1 MGLAPTARTDPFALS
16 FSSPKPAALRPSF
29 EQTLSDS
36 SVSSANFSTPA
47 TSVFSSMPSSPLDS
61 APAATAVPLSSG
73 LVSTPSTSSTTAPQC
88 PSSLAE
94 PLSPATMSRPLA
106 SAAPIHSFPTFL
118 LGLLTALESDPA
130 SIAHHLSNL
139 AASHAAP
146 ATFMATPEG
155 KPAQTDAIVTSLSR
169 IADRLQATE
178 KLRSLDDGDYA
189 PKLKVAQLLTD
200 GGRVQEKCGTI
211 SLDEAPEPIRW
222 AARRPVVVGE
232 TVDEVRRNCE
242 DQIRALKVLHAEEL
256 HRSQLSHDNEV
267 RYVHLLCFE
276 TESMQADQR
285 DRANRSI
292 AVVTSAI
299 ARGDLTK
306 TIDAEVEGEMATL
319 KETINDMV
327 YKLRLF
333 SSEVTRVSLD
343 VGTMG
348 QLGGQAV
355 VTGVEGTWKTLT
367 ETVNTMATQLTVQ
380 IRSIAIVT
388 SAIAR
393 GDLSK
398 TIDAEVQGEM
408 ATLKETVNSMV
419 MSLRVFSAE
428 VTRVAKEVGTDGQLG
443 GQAVVHGV
451 EGTWKE
457 LTESVNRMAQNLT
470 LQVREIASVTK
481 AVANGDLTK
490 TVDIGA
496 QGEIRELKTT
506 VNSMVAQLRRF
517 ASEVTRVALEVGTE
531 GQLGGTANV
540 EGVQGEWKS
549 LVSSVNTMAMNLT
562 QCVSCHL
569 WQEGSADAIWE
580 CRQVRSIA
588 DVTRAV
594 AEGDL
599 SRKIDVEVKGE
610 MLDLK
615 LTVNSMVDSLRL
627 FAAEVT
633 RVAKEVGTDG
643 QLGGQ
648 AYVINVSGEW
658 KSLVDSVNQMCG
670 NLTDQVR
677 SIAKATTAV
686 ARGDLS
692 QKVTIEAN
700 GEVLQLVVTINSMVD
715 RLATFASEVTRVA
728 HEVGTKGNL
737 GVTAKVDNIEGTWQE
752 ITANVNTM
760 ATNLTSQVRAF
771 AQISAA
777 ATEGDFSSFVT
788 VEASGEMDSLKT
800 KINKMVFS
808 LRDSLQ
814 KNTMARE
821 AAELAN
827 RSKSEFLANM
837 SHEIRT
843 PMNGIIGLT
852 GVTLET
858 DLTRQQRE
866 NLMIVSNLANSL
878 LLIIDDILDISK
890 IEAGRM
896 TVETIPFSVRSA
908 VFGILKT
915 LAVKATQS
923 RLDLMYSVESDIPDL
938 LVGDPFRLRQVITN
952 LVGNAIKASFLA
964 LRFTQRGQVALSC
977 RLQAADLEEK
987 TYQLEFCISDTG
999 IGIKPDK
1006 LNLIFDTFA
1015 QADGSTTRKYGGT
1028 GLGLTISKR
1037 LVQLMGGELWVTSQ
1051 FGRGSQFYFTIQWC
1065 VLRIGEWNLDQVRQ
1079 KTLIPHPGRRILFID
1094 TLHHDPSVIESVE
1107 QLGLEIT
1114 VVDTMEEA
1122 CMLDQT
1128 QTGYFDTVLVD
1139 QLSIVERLRD
1149 VEHLRYIPLVLITPQ
1164 IPQLNLKYCLDFGIA
1179 NCVESPTNA
1188 QDMCNALLPALEASN
1203 RIPSERGGD
1212 ASFKVL
1218 LAEDNIVNQKVALK
1232 FLESAGHQTEVVEN
1246 GALALEAVKKNFY
1259 DIVLMDLSMPFMGG
1273 MEATQI
1279 IRKFEEQNG
1288 LERLPIVALTAHA
1301 MLGDREKCIQAGM
1314 DDYLTKPLRKPDL
1327 LAIINKIV
1335 LQRRAGLFA
1344 NPNSNQSR
1352 QNDLQHH

>member
-1 MGLAPTARTDPFALS
+1 MYRRQLDNLVVPDAAAET
-16 FSSPKPAALRPSF
+16 FSSFADSVHRVSGDPSRFYHRPSL
-29 EQTLSDS
+29 TPSLSS
-36 SVSSANFSTPA
+36 SSSGSSADPLTPA
-47 TSVFSSMPSSPLDS
+47 SSVFSLPDCPCLEHPAMTVVSEPAAAVGTTS
-61 APAATAVPLSSG
+61 APALSPTLSASGSAV
-73 LVSTPSTSSTTAPQC
+73 
-88 PSSLAE
+88 
-94 PLSPATMSRPLA
+94 PLSPATMMAPLA
-106 SAAPIHSFPTFL
+106 SSAPIHSFPSFL
-118 LGLLTALESDPA
+118 LALLTSLESDPA
-130 SIAHHLSNL
+130 SIAHHLANL

-146 ATFMATPEG
+146 ATFKPTPEG
-155 KPAQTDAIVTSLSR
+155 KPEETDAIVASLSR
-169 IADRLQATE
+169 IADRLQAPAASSPRPPAEPAAPLET
-178 KLRSLDDGDYA
+178 
-189 PKLKVAQLLTD
+189 PKLL
-200 GGRVQEKCGTI
+200 VQADEGAPQTHEPEQRNGT
-211 SLDEAPEPIRW
+211 SQSGADHSEPLPREE
-222 AARRPVVVGE
+222 RRPVVAGDTLE
-232 TVDEVRRNCE
+232 EVRRHYE
-242 DQIRALKVLHAEEL
+242 DQIKALKILHAEEL

-267 RYVHLLCFE
+267 
-276 TESMQADQR
+276 
-285 DRANRSI
+285 RSI

-327 YKLRLF
+327 FKLRRF

-419 MSLRVFSAE
+419 MRLRIFSAE

-443 GQAVVHGV
+443 GQAVVRDV

-457 LTESVNRMAQNLT
+457 LTESVNQMAQNLT

-481 AVANGDLTK
+481 AVANGDLTQ

-540 EGVQGEWKS
+540 DGVQGEWKS

-562 QCVSCHL
+562 Q
-569 WQEGSADAIWE
+569 
-580 CRQVRSIA
+580 QVRCIA

-599 SRKIDVEVKGE
+599 SRKIDVQVKGE

-737 GVTAKVDNIEGTWQE
+737 GVTAKVDNLDGTWQE

-952 LVGNAIKASFLA
+952 LVGNAIK
-964 LRFTQRGQVALSC
+964 FTQRGQVALSC

-1051 FGRGSQFYFTIQWC
+1051 FGRGSQFYFTIQC
-1065 VLRIGEWNLDQVRQ
+1065 RIGEWNLDQVRQ

-1107 QLGLEIT
+1107 QIGLEIT

-1122 CMLDQT
+1122 CLLEQSR
-1128 QTGYFDTVLVD
+1128 TGYFDTVLVD

-1203 RIPSERGGD
+1203 RKLSERGGD

-1279 IRKFEEQNG
+1279 IRKFEVQNG

-1352 QNDLQHH
+1352 KNDLRDH

>member
-1 MGLAPTARTDPFALS
+1 MPPQLSPDPFAAS
-16 FSSPKPAALRPSF
+16 FSSPRPALEPS
-29 EQTLSDS
+29 LSSDS
-36 SVSSANFSTPA
+36 AASTCSSTDLSTPA
-47 TSVFSSMPSSPLDS
+47 TSVS
-61 APAATAVPLSSG
+61 ACSPLSSPFSPFPTFAPMDDPPSSSPAGG
-73 LVSTPSTSSTTAPQC
+73 LV
-88 PSSLAE
+88 E
-94 PLSPATMSRPLA
+94 PLSPSNMMRPLA
-106 SAAPIHSFPTFL
+106 SAAPIHSFPVFL
-118 LGLLTALESDPA
+118 LSLLTALESDPA
-130 SIAHHLSNL
+130 SVQTHLSNL

-146 ATFMATPEG
+146 ATFSAIPEG
-155 KPAQTDAIVTSLSR
+155 KPAETDAIVGCLSR
-169 IADRLQATE
+169 IADRLQARESSALETAEDAREE
-178 KLRSLDDGDYA
+178 KEEKPLVALAA
-189 PKLKVAQLLTD
+189 PPA
-200 GGRVQEKCGTI
+200 I
-211 SLDEAPEPIRW
+211 SAASAPELELGRAETPESRRPSP
-222 AARRPVVVGE
+222 RRPVVAGE
-232 TVDEVRRNCE
+232 SVEEVRRNCE
-242 DQIRALKVLHAEEL
+242 EQIQALKVLHAEEL
-256 HRSQLSHDNEV
+256 HRAQLSHDNEV
-267 RYVHLLCFE
+267 
-276 TESMQADQR
+276 
-285 DRANRSI
+285 RSI

-306 TIDAEVEGEMATL
+306 TIDADVEGEMATL

-327 YKLRLF
+327 QKLRLF

-367 ETVNTMATQLTVQ
+367 ETVNGMASSLTIQ

-408 ATLKETVNSMV
+408 ATLKETVNTMV
-419 MSLRVFSAE
+419 SRLRIFSSE
-428 VTRVAKEVGTDGQLG
+428 VTRVAREVGTDGQLG

-457 LTESVNRMAQNLT
+457 LTESVNSMASNLT
-470 LQVREIASVTK
+470 NQVREIASVTK
-481 AVANGDLTK
+481 AVAMGDLSK

-496 QGEIRELKTT
+496 SGEIRELKTT

-517 ASEVTRVALEVGTE
+517 AAEVTRVALEVGTE
-531 GQLGGTANV
+531 GRLGGTANV
-540 EGVQGEWKS
+540 EGVQGEWKG
-549 LVSSVNTMAMNLT
+549 LVSSVNTMCDNLT
-562 QCVSCHL
+562 T
-569 WQEGSADAIWE
+569 
-580 CRQVRSIA
+580 QVRSIA
-588 DVTRAV
+588 AVTLAV
-594 AEGDL
+594 ANGDL

-615 LTVNSMVDSLRL
+615 ITVNDMVDSLRL

-648 AYVINVSGEW
+648 AYVSNVSGEW
-658 KSLVDSVNQMCG
+658 KSLVESVNMMCS
-670 NLTDQVR
+670 NLTNQVR

-686 ARGDLS
+686 ARGDLT
-692 QKVTIEAN
+692 QKVVIEAN
-700 GEVLQLVVTINSMVD
+700 GEVLQLVLTINAMVD
-715 RLATFASEVTRVA
+715 SLATFASEVTRVA

-752 ITANVNTM
+752 ITNNVNVM
-760 ATNLTSQVRAF
+760 ALNLTSQVRAF

-896 TVETIPFSVRSA
+896 TVEQIPFSVRSA

-952 LVGNAIKASFLA
+952 LVGNAIK
-964 LRFTQRGQVALSC
+964 FTQRGQVALSC

-1051 FGRGSQFYFTIQWC
+1051 FGRGSQFYFTIQC
-1065 VLRIGEWNLDQVRQ
+1065 RIGEWSLDQVRQ

-1114 VVDTMEEA
+1114 VVDTLEEA
-1122 CMLDQT
+1122 CMLDHSR
-1128 QTGYFDTVLVD
+1128 TGFFDTVLVD
-1139 QLSIVERLRD
+1139 QLSVVERLRD

-1188 QDMCNALLPALEASN
+1188 QDMSNALLPALEASN

-1273 MEATQI
+1273 TEATQI
-1279 IRKFEEQNG
+1279 IRQFEQDHG

-1327 LAIINKIV
+1327 LAVINKIV

-1352 QNDLQHH
+1352 AQDLTQH

>member
-16 FSSPKPAALRPSF
+16 FSAPKPASLRPSL
-29 EQTLSDS
+29 EQTLSDCS
-36 SVSSANFSTPA
+36 LSSADLSTPA
-47 TSVFSSMPSSPLDS
+47 TSVFSSMPSSPLDP
-61 APAATAVPLSSG
+61 AFAATALPRSSG
-73 LVSTPSTSSTTAPQC
+73 LVSTPSTSSTTSTPHC

-155 KPAQTDAIVTSLSR
+155 KPAETDAIVASLSR
-169 IADRLQATE
+169 IADRLQANE
-178 KLRSLDDGDYA
+178 KPRPLDDSDYA
-189 PKLKVAQLLTD
+189 PKLKVAQLSANED
-200 GGRVQEKCGTI
+200 RVEEKCGMI
-211 SLDEAPEPIRW
+211 ALDEAPEPIKW
-222 AARRPVVVGE
+222 AARRPIVVGE

-267 RYVHLLCFE
+267 
-276 TESMQADQR
+276 
-285 DRANRSI
+285 RSI

-562 QCVSCHL
+562 Q
-569 WQEGSADAIWE
+569 
-580 CRQVRSIA
+580 QVRSIA

-952 LVGNAIKASFLA
+952 LVGNAIK
-964 LRFTQRGQVALSC
+964 FTQRGQVALSC

-1051 FGRGSQFYFTIQWC
+1051 FGRGSQFYFTIQC
-1065 VLRIGEWNLDQVRQ
+1065 RIGEWNLDQVRQ

>member
-1 MGLAPTARTDPFALS
+1 MPARPLLVDFPSSTSASTTCSALL
-16 FSSPKPAALRPSF
+16 SPPAL
-29 EQTLSDS
+29 
-36 SVSSANFSTPA
+36 STPA
-47 TSVFSSMPSSPLDS
+47 TSAGLEGGPPFASPFVPVPFVAHQGPSMATIAGTPLVPLPSSTPIH
-61 APAATAVPLSSG
+61 AFPAFILG
-73 LVSTPSTSSTTAPQC
+73 LV
-88 PSSLAE
+88 
-94 PLSPATMSRPLA
+94 
-106 SAAPIHSFPTFL
+106 
-118 LGLLTALESDPA
+118 TALEADPG
-130 SIAHHLSNL
+130 SIASHLGNL
-139 AASHAAP
+139 RAAGAGP
-146 ATFMATPEG
+146 ATFSAIPEG
-155 KPAQTDAIVTSLSR
+155 KPVETDLIVESLLRLAERLKRKDRRGSGTVATNGHPPAL
-169 IADRLQATE
+169 ADDCGANGGTRAVALAAGATVQRRSPSINEDDEDLADEQDAAGGDVQAPFVM
-178 KLRSLDDGDYA
+178 GN
-189 PKLKVAQLLTD
+189 
-200 GGRVQEKCGTI
+200 
-211 SLDEAPEPIRW
+211 
-222 AARRPVVVGE
+222 
-232 TVDEVRRNCE
+232 TVEQVRRSCE
-242 DQIRALKVLHAEEL
+242 DQVKALKLLHAEEL
-256 HRSQLSHDNEV
+256 HRARVRHDEQV
-267 RYVHLLCFE
+267 
-276 TESMQADQR
+276 
-285 DRANRSI
+285 RSI
-292 AVVTSAI
+292 AIVISAI
-299 ARGDLTK
+299 ARGDLSK
-306 TIDAEVEGEMATL
+306 TMDSDVEGEMATL
-319 KETINDMV
+319 KETVNDMV
-327 YKLRLF
+327 AKFRVF

-343 VGTMG
+343 VGTKG

-355 VTGVEGTWKTLT
+355 VDGVQGTWKDLT
-367 ETVNTMATQLTVQ
+367 DTVNQMATNLTVQ
-380 IRSIAIVT
+380 VRSIAIVT
-388 SAIAR
+388 SAIAH

-398 TIDAEVQGEM
+398 TIDVQLQGEM
-408 ATLKETVNSMV
+408 AALKETVNDMV
-419 MSLRVFSAE
+419 AKLRVFSSE
-428 VTRVAKEVGTDGQLG
+428 VTRVSLEVGTKGQLG
-443 GQAVVHGV
+443 GQAVVFGV
-451 EGTWKE
+451 EGVWKE
-457 LTESVNRMAQNLT
+457 LTENVNRMAANLT
-470 LQVREIASVTK
+470 DQVREIASVTK
-481 AVANGDLTK
+481 AVADGDLTK

-496 QGEIRELKTT
+496 SGEIRELKTT
-506 VNSMVAQLRRF
+506 VNNMVAQLRRF
-517 ASEVTRVALEVGTE
+517 AAEVTRVALEVGTE
-531 GQLGGTANV
+531 GRLGGTANID
-540 EGVQGEWKS
+540 GVQGVWKT
-549 LVSSVNTMAMNLT
+549 LTDNVNTMAMNLT
-562 QCVSCHL
+562 Q
-569 WQEGSADAIWE
+569 
-580 CRQVRSIA
+580 QVRSIA

-599 SRKIDVEVKGE
+599 SRKIMVDVKGE
-610 MLDLK
+610 ILDLK
-615 LTVNSMVDSLRL
+615 VTVNNMVDSLRL

-633 RVAKEVGTDG
+633 RVAKEVGIDG

-648 AYVINVSGEW
+648 AYVVNVSGEW
-658 KSLVDSVNQMCG
+658 KSLVDSVNQMAG
-670 NLTDQVR
+670 NLTSQVR

-700 GEVLQLVVTINSMVD
+700 GEVLRLVITINSMVD

-737 GVTAKVDNIEGTWQE
+737 GVIAKVDNIEGTWQE
-752 ITANVNTM
+752 ITSNVNTM

-858 DLTRQQRE
+858 ELTRQQRE

-896 TVETIPFSVRSA
+896 TVETIPYSVRSA
-908 VFGILKT
+908 VFGVLKT
-915 LAVKATQS
+915 LAVKATQNK
-923 RLDLMYSVESDIPDL
+923 LDLLYSVESDIPDL

-952 LVGNAIKASFLA
+952 LVGNAIK
-964 LRFTQRGQVALSC
+964 FTQRGQVALSC
-977 RLQAADLEEK
+977 RLQAADLDERS
-987 TYQLEFCISDTG
+987 YQLEFCISDTG

-1051 FGRGSQFYFTIQWC
+1051 FGRGSQFYFTIQC
-1065 VLRIGEWNLDQVRQ
+1065 KIGEWQLEQVRQ

-1114 VVDTMEEA
+1114 VVDNLDEA
-1122 CMLDQT
+1122 RMLDQA

-1139 QLSIVERLRD
+1139 SLEVVSGLRD
-1149 VEHLRYIPLVLITPQ
+1149 VDHLRYIPLVLITPQ
-1164 IPQLNLKYCLDFGIA
+1164 IPQLNMKYCLDYGVA

-1203 RIPSERGGD
+1203 RMPSERGSD
-1212 ASFKVL
+1212 AFKVL
-1218 LAEDNIVNQKVALK
+1218 LAEDNIVNQKVAMK
-1232 FLESAGHQTEVVEN
+1232 FLESAGHQTEIVEN
-1246 GALALEAVKKNFY
+1246 GVLALEAVKKNFY
-1259 DIVLMDLSMPFMGG
+1259 DIVLMDLSMPVMGG
-1273 MEATQI
+1273 MEATQL
-1279 IRKFEEQNG
+1279 IRQFEEQNG

-1301 MLGDREKCIQAGM
+1301 MLGDREKCIEAGM

-1335 LQRRAGLFA
+1335 MQRRAGLFA
-1344 NPNSNQSR
+1344 HPTANRADTSQG
-1352 QNDLQHH
+1352 

>member
-1 MGLAPTARTDPFALS
+1 MPG
-16 FSSPKPAALRPSF
+16 RPHLPQF
-29 EQTLSDS
+29 P
-36 SVSSANFSTPA
+36 SSASTTCSTSSLLSPLALSTPA
-47 TSVFSSMPSSPLDS
+47 TSAGLDGVPPFPSPFVPAVVSGAPMATSPSEPLAPLPSSTPIH
-61 APAATAVPLSSG
+61 AFPAFILG
-73 LVSTPSTSSTTAPQC
+73 LV
-88 PSSLAE
+88 
-94 PLSPATMSRPLA
+94 
-106 SAAPIHSFPTFL
+106 
-118 LGLLTALESDPA
+118 TALEADPG
-130 SIAHHLSNL
+130 SIASHLGNL
-139 AASHAAP
+139 RASHAAP
-146 ATFMATPEG
+146 ATFSAIPEG
-155 KPAQTDAIVTSLSR
+155 KPHETDLIVESLLR
-169 IADRLQATE
+169 LADRLKRKDRRGSGTATTNG
-178 KLRSLDDGDYA
+178 LTAAVPDDCPQTATRATAAAGLA
-189 PKLKVAQLLTD
+189 NQHAE
-200 GGRVQEKCGTI
+200 G
-211 SLDEAPEPIRW
+211 IR
-222 AARRPVVVGE
+222 E
-232 TVDEVRRNCE
+232 DDEVEEEEEGAAPAPFVMGNTVEQVRRSCE
-242 DQIRALKVLHAEEL
+242 DQVKALKLLHAEEL
-256 HRSQLSHDNEV
+256 HRARVRHDEQV
-267 RYVHLLCFE
+267 
-276 TESMQADQR
+276 
-285 DRANRSI
+285 RSI
-292 AVVTSAI
+292 AIVISAI
-299 ARGDLTK
+299 ARGDLSK
-306 TIDAEVEGEMATL
+306 TIDGDVEGEMATL
-319 KETINDMV
+319 KETVNDMV
-327 YKLRLF
+327 AKFRVF

-343 VGTMG
+343 VGTKG

-355 VTGVEGTWKTLT
+355 VDGVQGTWKDLT
-367 ETVNTMATQLTVQ
+367 DTVNQMATNLTVQ
-380 IRSIAIVT
+380 VRSIAIVT
-388 SAIAR
+388 SAIAH

-398 TIDAEVQGEM
+398 TIDVQLQGEM
-408 ATLKETVNSMV
+408 AALKETVNDMV
-419 MSLRVFSAE
+419 AKLRVFSSE
-428 VTRVAKEVGTDGQLG
+428 VTRVSLEVGTKGQLG
-443 GQAVVHGV
+443 GQAVVFGV
-451 EGTWKE
+451 EGVWKE
-457 LTESVNRMAQNLT
+457 LTENVNRMAANLT
-470 LQVREIASVTK
+470 DQVREIASVTK
-481 AVANGDLTK
+481 AVADGDLTK

-496 QGEIRELKTT
+496 SGEIRELKTT
-506 VNSMVAQLRRF
+506 VNNMAK
-517 ASEVTRVALEVGTE
+517 VTRVALEVGTE
-531 GQLGGTANV
+531 GRLGGTANI
-540 EGVQGEWKS
+540 EGVQGVWKT
-549 LVSSVNTMAMNLT
+549 LTDNVNTMAMNLT
-562 QCVSCHL
+562 Q
-569 WQEGSADAIWE
+569 
-580 CRQVRSIA
+580 QVRSIA

-599 SRKIDVEVKGE
+599 SRKIMVDVKGE
-610 MLDLK
+610 ILDLK
-615 LTVNSMVDSLRL
+615 VTVNNMVDSLRL

-633 RVAKEVGTDG
+633 RVAKEVGIDG

-648 AYVINVSGEW
+648 AYVVNVSGEW
-658 KSLVDSVNQMCG
+658 KSLVDSVNQMAG
-670 NLTDQVR
+670 NLTNQVR

-700 GEVLQLVVTINSMVD
+700 GEVLRLVITINSMVD

-737 GVTAKVDNIEGTWQE
+737 GVIAKVDNIEGTWQE
-752 ITANVNTM
+752 ITSN

-858 DLTRQQRE
+858 ELTRQQRE

-896 TVETIPFSVRSA
+896 TVETIPYSVRSA
-908 VFGILKT
+908 VFGVLKT
-915 LAVKATQS
+915 LAVKATQNK
-923 RLDLMYSVESDIPDL
+923 LDLLYSVESDIPDL

-952 LVGNAIKASFLA
+952 LVGNAIK
-964 LRFTQRGQVALSC
+964 FTQRGQVALSC
-977 RLQAADLEEK
+977 RLQAADLDERS
-987 TYQLEFCISDTG
+987 YQLEFCISDTG

-1051 FGRGSQFYFTIQWC
+1051 FGRGSQFYFTIQC
-1065 VLRIGEWNLDQVRQ
+1065 KIGEWQLEQVRQ

-1114 VVDTMEEA
+1114 VVDNLEEA
-1122 CMLDQT
+1122 RMLDQA

-1139 QLSIVERLRD
+1139 SLEVVSGLRD
-1149 VEHLRYIPLVLITPQ
+1149 VDHLRYIPLVLITPQ
-1164 IPQLNLKYCLDFGIA
+1164 IPQLNMKYCLDYGVA

-1203 RIPSERGGD
+1203 RMPSERGTD
-1212 ASFKVL
+1212 AFKVL
-1218 LAEDNIVNQKVALK
+1218 LAEDNIVNQKVAMK
-1232 FLESAGHQTEVVEN
+1232 FLESAGHQTEIVEN
-1246 GALALEAVKKNFY
+1246 GVLALEAVKKNFY
-1259 DIVLMDLSMPFMGG
+1259 DIVLMDLSMPVMGG
-1273 MEATQI
+1273 MEATQL
-1279 IRKFEEQNG
+1279 IRQFEEQNG

-1301 MLGDREKCIQAGM
+1301 MLGDREKCIEAGEDSVLLSRHSPTCRM
-1314 DDYLTKPLRKPDL
+1314 ALQSTNSSPSLTDDYLTKPLRKPDL

-1335 LQRRAGLFA
+1335 MQRRAGLFA
-1344 NPNSNQSR
+1344 HSTAARADTSQG
-1352 QNDLQHH
+1352 

>member
-1 MGLAPTARTDPFALS
+1 MSASPGSADATKGLS
-16 FSSPKPAALRPSF
+16 G
-29 EQTLSDS
+29 
-36 SVSSANFSTPA
+36 SSA
-47 TSVFSSMPSSPLDS
+47 SSSYLAS
-61 APAATAVPLSSG
+61 APL
-73 LVSTPSTSSTTAPQC
+73 C
-88 PSSLAE
+88 PSASAAAPAL
-94 PLSPATMSRPLA
+94 PLSPDMMGPLA
-106 SAAPIHSFPTFL
+106 SSAPIHTFPSFL
-118 LGLLTALESDPA
+118 LALLTALESDPA

-146 ATFMATPEG
+146 ATFMSTPEG
-155 KPAQTDAIVTSLSR
+155 KPQETDSIVAALSR
-169 IADRLQATE
+169 IADRLQPHDQLSPLLASNDSFTHKRKPTE
-178 KLRSLDDGDYA
+178 PLHPRVESSEAGEGH
-189 PKLKVAQLLTD
+189 
-200 GGRVQEKCGTI
+200 GGETQGEH
-211 SLDEAPEPIRW
+211 LPEPDLW
-222 AARRPVVVGE
+222 AARKPTVVGE
-232 TVDEVRRNCE
+232 TLEEVRRNYE
-242 DQIRALKVLHAEEL
+242 DQIQALKVLHAEEL

-267 RYVHLLCFE
+267 
-276 TESMQADQR
+276 
-285 DRANRSI
+285 RSI

-306 TIDAEVEGEMATL
+306 TIDAEVDGEMATL

-419 MSLRVFSAE
+419 MRLRIFSAE

-443 GQAVVHGV
+443 GQAVVRDV

-457 LTESVNRMAQNLT
+457 LTESVNQMAQNLT

-562 QCVSCHL
+562 Q
-569 WQEGSADAIWE
+569 
-580 CRQVRSIA
+580 QVRSIA

-896 TVETIPFSVRSA
+896 TVESIPFSARSA

-952 LVGNAIKASFLA
+952 LVGNAIK
-964 LRFTQRGQVALSC
+964 FTQRGQVALSC

-1051 FGRGSQFYFTIQWC
+1051 FGRGSQFYFTIQC
-1065 VLRIGEWNLDQVRQ
+1065 RIGEWNLDQVRQ

-1122 CMLDQT
+1122 CMLDQS

-1164 IPQLNLKYCLDFGIA
+1164 IPQLNLKYCLDFGVA

-1352 QNDLQHH
+1352 KNDLRDH

>member
-1 MGLAPTARTDPFALS
+1 MPSLDPSPLSVSSSSVSAPPSPASDPFAAS
-16 FSSPKPAALRPSF
+16 FASPHLAVPAYRPSLDHF
-29 EQTLSDS
+29 TSDS
-36 SVSSANFSTPA
+36 SLSSASAAASTPA
-47 TSVFSSMPSSPLDS
+47 TSVFSDYDPFSQFSPPVSAMGPPS
-61 APAATAVPLSSG
+61 AALEGAAPLS
-73 LVSTPSTSSTTAPQC
+73 
-88 PSSLAE
+88 LA
-94 PLSPATMSRPLA
+94 R
-106 SAAPIHSFPTFL
+106 PIHSFPTFL
-118 LGLLTALESDPA
+118 LSLLTALESDPA
-130 SIAHHLSNL
+130 TIRAHLTNL

-146 ATFMATPEG
+146 ATFSAAPEG
-155 KPAQTDAIVTSLSR
+155 KPDETDAIIDRLLR
-169 IADRLQATE
+169 IADRLQDAERPAESRDESSAPSVPSDQNGGSENVPGGTAAASITSTLVKALPSLSLKDDKPTSDPASPATPVQLE
-178 KLRSLDDGDYA
+178 A
-189 PKLKVAQLLTD
+189 FPAAAQH
-200 GGRVQEKCGTI
+200 
-211 SLDEAPEPIRW
+211 SP
-222 AARRPVVVGE
+222 RRPVVPGD

-242 DQIRALKVLHAEEL
+242 EQIQALKVLHAEEL
-256 HRSQLSHDNEV
+256 HRAQLSHDKEV
-267 RYVHLLCFE
+267 
-276 TESMQADQR
+276 
-285 DRANRSI
+285 RSI

-419 MSLRVFSAE
+419 TRLRVFSSE

-457 LTESVNRMAQNLT
+457 LTDSVNRMAQNLT

-481 AVANGDLTK
+481 AVANGDLSK

-496 QGEIRELKTT
+496 SGEIRELKTT

-517 ASEVTRVALEVGTE
+517 AAEVTRVALEVGTE

-562 QCVSCHL
+562 Q
-569 WQEGSADAIWE
+569 
-580 CRQVRSIA
+580 QVRSIA

-599 SRKIDVEVKGE
+599 SRKIDVEVNGE

-692 QKVTIEAN
+692 QKVTIEAS
-700 GEVLQLVVTINSMVD
+700 GEVLQLVVTINEMVD

-737 GVTAKVDNIEGTWQE
+737 GVTAKVDNIEGTWEE
-752 ITANVNTM
+752 ITNNVNTM

-896 TVETIPFSVRSA
+896 TVEQIPFSVRSA

-952 LVGNAIKASFLA
+952 LVGNAIK
-964 LRFTQRGQVALSC
+964 FTQRGQVALSC
-977 RLQAADLEEK
+977 RLCAADLDEK

-1051 FGRGSQFYFTIQWC
+1051 FGRGSQFYFTIQC
-1065 VLRIGEWNLDQVRQ
+1065 RIGEWSMDQVRQ
-1079 KTLIPHPGRRILFID
+1079 KTLIPHPGRCILYID

-1114 VVDTMEEA
+1114 VVGSLEEA
-1122 CMLDQT
+1122 CMLDQS
-1128 QTGYFDTVLVD
+1128 QNGYFDTVLVD

-1149 VEHLRYIPLVLITPQ
+1149 VEHLRYIPLVLVTPQ

-1188 QDMCNALLPALEASN
+1188 QDMCSALLPALEASN

-1212 ASFKVL
+1212 ASFKIL

-1259 DIVLMDLSMPFMGG
+1259 DVVLMDLSMPIMGG
-1273 MEATQI
+1273 TEATQI
-1279 IRKFEEQNG
+1279 IRQFEAENG

-1327 LAIINKIV
+1327 LATINRIV
-1335 LQRRAGLFA
+1335 LARRAGVFA
-1344 NPNSNQSR
+1344 NPYSNQSR
-1352 QNDLQHH
+1352 QNDPQ

>member
-1 MGLAPTARTDPFALS
+1 MPTSPVPFAEDPA
-16 FSSPKPAALRPSF
+16 FDSSRPPLTHLTSGSSTSSAAL
-29 EQTLSDS
+29 
-36 SVSSANFSTPA
+36 STPA
-47 TSVFSSMPSSPLDS
+47 TSISALSWPSPPCEPSLSTRSPFFAAPDTDS
-61 APAATAVPLSSG
+61 APPTATT
-73 LVSTPSTSSTTAPQC
+73 TPSLDA
-88 PSSLAE
+88 
-94 PLSPATMSRPLA
+94 SPPAMDSMSEPLA
-106 SAAPIHSFPTFL
+106 SSTPVHTFPTFVL
-118 LGLLTALESDPA
+118 SLLTALESDPA
-130 SIAHHLSNL
+130 SVRHHLDNL
-139 AASHAAP
+139 AQSHAAP
-146 ATFMATPEG
+146 ANFLPTPMG
-155 KPAQTDAIVTSLSR
+155 KPGETDAIVASLSR
-169 IADRLQATE
+169 IAARLRAAEEPVSGAKSRDAEQ
-178 KLRSLDDGDYA
+178 D
-189 PKLKVAQLLTD
+189 QTD
-200 GGRVQEKCGTI
+200 PNGRV
-211 SLDEAPEPIRW
+211 EA
-222 AARRPVVVGE
+222 AAAGCAPPKMSTRRPFVPGE
-232 TVDEVRRNCE
+232 SVEEVRKNCE
-242 DQIRALKVLHAEEL
+242 DQIQALKVLHAEEL
-256 HRSQLSHDNEV
+256 HRAQLSHDNEV
-267 RYVHLLCFE
+267 
-276 TESMQADQR
+276 
-285 DRANRSI
+285 RSI

-306 TIDAEVEGEMATL
+306 TIDAEVEGEMAVLKARPPSSPSPPLLTSLFARQTTL
-319 KETINDMV
+319 NEMV

-333 SSEVTRVSLD
+333 SSEVTRVALD
-343 VGTMG
+343 VGTRG
-348 QLGGQAV
+348 KLGGQAV
-355 VTGVEGTWKTLT
+355 VTGVEGTWRTLT
-367 ETVNTMATQLTVQ
+367 ETVNLLASQLTVQ

-388 SAIAR
+388 SAIAS

-408 ATLKETVNSMV
+408 LDLKSTVNGMV
-419 MSLRVFSAE
+419 QRLRVFAAE

-443 GQAVVHGV
+443 GQAIVHGV
-451 EGTWKE
+451 EGTWRE
-457 LTESVNRMAQNLT
+457 LTFSVNSMAANLT

-481 AVANGDLTK
+481 AVANGDLSK
-490 TVDIGA
+490 TVNIEA
-496 QGEIRELKTT
+496 SGEIQELKMT

-517 ASEVTRVALEVGTE
+517 AAGVTRVALEVGTE

-540 EGVQGEWKS
+540 EGVQGEWSS
-549 LVSSVNTMAMNLT
+549 LVASVNQMASNLT
-562 QCVSCHL
+562 Q
-569 WQEGSADAIWE
+569 
-580 CRQVRSIA
+580 QVRSIA
-588 DVTRAV
+588 AVTTAV

-599 SRKIDVEVKGE
+599 SKKIDVEVKGE

-648 AYVINVSGEW
+648 AYVSNVSGEW
-658 KSLVDSVNQMCG
+658 KSLVDTVNVMCG

-700 GEVLQLVVTINSMVD
+700 GEVLQLVVTINEMVD

-752 ITANVNTM
+752 ITNNVNTM
-760 ATNLTSQVRAF
+760 ALNLTSQVRAF

-788 VEASGEMDSLKT
+788 VEASGEMDSLKS

-814 KNTMARE
+814 KNTAARE

-896 TVETIPFSVRSA
+896 TVEQIPFSVRSA

-952 LVGNAIKASFLA
+952 LVGNAIK
-964 LRFTQRGQVALSC
+964 FTQRGQVALSC
-977 RLQAADLEEK
+977 RLGAADLEEK

-1051 FGRGSQFYFTIQWC
+1051 FGRGSQFYFTIQC
-1065 VLRIGEWNLDQVRQ
+1065 RIGEWNLDQVRQ

-1114 VVDTMEEA
+1114 VVDTLEEA
-1122 CMLDQT
+1122 CLLDHS

-1139 QLSIVERLRD
+1139 QLSVVERIRD
-1149 VEHLRYIPLVLITPQ
+1149 VEHLRYIPLVLVTPQ

-1259 DIVLMDLSMPFMGG
+1259 DVVLMDLSMPIMGG
-1273 MEATQI
+1273 HEATQI
-1279 IRKFEEQNG
+1279 IRKFERENG

-1301 MLGDREKCIQAGM
+1301 MLGDREKCIEVGM
-1314 DDYLTKPLRKPDL
+1314 DEYLTKPLRKPDL
-1327 LAIINKIV
+1327 LATINKVV
-1335 LQRRAGLFA
+1335 LQRRAGPSPATSIFLTH
-1344 NPNSNQSR
+1344 P
-1352 QNDLQHH
+1352 

>member
-1 MGLAPTARTDPFALS
+1 MSDDTYSYLDPSEAFSRFSNLS
-16 FSSPKPAALRPSF
+16 LHRPS
-29 EQTLSDS
+29 LPL
-36 SVSSANFSTPA
+36 SVSSSSTSTSSSSSDSYILTPA
-47 TSVFSSMPSSPLDS
+47 SSVYSLPSSLMSTSPGSVDLS
-61 APAATAVPLSSG
+61 KGNSINSTNSTTPNNCHEAGVPLSATLSG
-73 LVSTPSTSSTTAPQC
+73 A
-88 PSSLAE
+88 A
-94 PLSPATMSRPLA
+94 PLSPEAMMAPLA
-106 SAAPIHSFPTFL
+106 SSAPIHTFPSFL
-118 LGLLTALESDPA
+118 LALLTALESDPA

-146 ATFMATPEG
+146 ATFMSTPEG
-155 KPAQTDAIVTSLSR
+155 KPQETDSIVACLSR
-169 IADRLQATE
+169 IADRLQPQHDQLSPLLAATNE
-178 KLRSLDDGDYA
+178 TFKHKRKQTEPVPVVREPRKEQVEVLSPRTQPDGE
-189 PKLKVAQLLTD
+189 QLS
-200 GGRVQEKCGTI
+200 E
-211 SLDEAPEPIRW
+211 PEQW
-222 AARRPVVVGE
+222 AARRPTVVGE
-232 TVDEVRRNCE
+232 TLEEVRRNYE
-242 DQIRALKVLHAEEL
+242 DQIQALKVLHAEEL

-267 RYVHLLCFE
+267 
-276 TESMQADQR
+276 
-285 DRANRSI
+285 RSI

-306 TIDAEVEGEMATL
+306 TIDAEVDGEMATL

-419 MSLRVFSAE
+419 MRLRIFSAE

-443 GQAVVHGV
+443 GQAVVRDV

-457 LTESVNRMAQNLT
+457 LTESVNQMAQNLT

-549 LVSSVNTMAMNLT
+549 LVYSVNTMAMNLT
-562 QCVSCHL
+562 Q
-569 WQEGSADAIWE
+569 
-580 CRQVRSIA
+580 QVRCIA

-896 TVETIPFSVRSA
+896 TVESIPFSCRSA

-952 LVGNAIKASFLA
+952 LVGNAIK
-964 LRFTQRGQVALSC
+964 FTQRGQVALSC

-1051 FGRGSQFYFTIQWC
+1051 FGRGSQFYFTIQC
-1065 VLRIGEWNLDQVRQ
+1065 RIGEWNLDQVRQ

-1122 CMLDQT
+1122 CMLDQS

-1164 IPQLNLKYCLDFGIA
+1164 IPQLNLKYCLDFGVA

-1352 QNDLQHH
+1352 KNDLRDH

>member
-1 MGLAPTARTDPFALS
+1 MTSKCHTCASLSPFIL
-16 FSSPKPAALRPSF
+16 PS
-29 EQTLSDS
+29 L
-36 SVSSANFSTPA
+36 
-47 TSVFSSMPSSPLDS
+47 
-61 APAATAVPLSSG
+61 SG
-73 LVSTPSTSSTTAPQC
+73 LGTHLTLNLKNEIRFELTN
-88 PSSLAE
+88 E
-94 PLSPATMSRPLA
+94 P
-106 SAAPIHSFPTFL
+106 FPF
-118 LGLLTALESDPA
+118 
-130 SIAHHLSNL
+130 
-139 AASHAAP
+139 
-146 ATFMATPEG
+146 
-155 KPAQTDAIVTSLSR
+155 
-169 IADRLQATE
+169 
-178 KLRSLDDGDYA
+178 RS
-189 PKLKVAQLLTD
+189 
-200 GGRVQEKCGTI
+200 
-211 SLDEAPEPIRW
+211 
-222 AARRPVVVGE
+222 
-232 TVDEVRRNCE
+232 
-242 DQIRALKVLHAEEL
+242 
-256 HRSQLSHDNEV
+256 
-267 RYVHLLCFE
+267 
-276 TESMQADQR
+276 
-285 DRANRSI
+285 
-292 AVVTSAI
+292 
-299 ARGDLTK
+299 LTK
-306 TIDAEVEGEMATL
+306 TIDAEVDGEMAVL
-319 KETINDMV
+319 KEAINDMV

-343 VGTMG
+343 VGTRG

-355 VTGVEGTWKTLT
+355 VTGVEGTWRTLT

-419 MSLRVFSAE
+419 SRLRVFSSE
-428 VTRVAKEVGTDGQLG
+428 VTRVAREVGTDGQLG

-481 AVANGDLTK
+481 AVAHGDLSK

-496 QGEIRELKTT
+496 SGEIRELKMT

-517 ASEVTRVALEVGTE
+517 AAEVTRVALEVGTE

-540 EGVQGEWKS
+540 DGVQGEWKS

-562 QCVSCHL
+562 Q
-569 WQEGSADAIWE
+569 
-580 CRQVRSIA
+580 QVRSIA

-599 SRKIDVEVKGE
+599 SRKIDVQVKGE

-692 QKVTIEAN
+692 QKVMIEAN
-700 GEVLQLVVTINSMVD
+700 GEVLQLVVTINEMVD

-737 GVTAKVDNIEGTWQE
+737 GVMAKVDDIEGTWEE
-752 ITANVNTM
+752 ITNNVNTM

-896 TVETIPFSVRSA
+896 TVEQIPFSVRSA

-952 LVGNAIKASFLA
+952 LVGNAIK
-964 LRFTQRGQVALSC
+964 FTQRGQVALSC
-977 RLQAADLEEK
+977 RLGSADLEGK

-1037 LVQLMGGELWVTSQ
+1037 LVQLMGGEMWVTSQ
-1051 FGRGSQFYFTIQWC
+1051 FGRGSQFFFTIQC
-1065 VLRIGEWNLDQVRQ
+1065 PIGEWTLEQVRQ
-1079 KTLIPHPGRRILFID
+1079 KTLIPHPGRRILLID
-1094 TLHHDPSVIESVE
+1094 TLHHDASVVESVE

-1114 VVDTMEEA
+1114 VVGSLEKA
-1122 CMLDQT
+1122 CTFGDAQA
-1128 QTGYFDTVLVD
+1128 GYFDTVLVD
-1139 QLSIVERLRD
+1139 QLSVVERLRE
-1149 VEHLRYIPLVLITPQ
+1149 VESLRYIPLVLISPQ

-1188 QDMCNALLPALEASN
+1188 QDMCNALLPALESSN
-1203 RIPSERGGD
+1203 RLTSERGGD

-1218 LAEDNIVNQKVALK
+1218 LAEDNVVNQKVALK

-1273 MEATQI
+1273 EQATQI
-1279 IRKFEEQNG
+1279 IRKFEQENG

-1301 MLGDREKCIQAGM
+1301 MLGDREKCLQAGM

-1327 LAIINKIV
+1327 LATIQKIV
-1335 LQRRAGLFA
+1335 ATRRADCFGTELRRL
-1344 NPNSNQSR
+1344 R
-1352 QNDLQHH
+1352 QAGADPPSAEFSWRGAT

>member
-1 MGLAPTARTDPFALS
+1 MSCGDGGAVVRSVMISLPTSSTLS
-16 FSSPKPAALRPSF
+16 ASSPSPS
-29 EQTLSDS
+29 
-36 SVSSANFSTPA
+36 
-47 TSVFSSMPSSPLDS
+47 
-61 APAATAVPLSSG
+61 AATA
-73 LVSTPSTSSTTAPQC
+73 
-88 PSSLAE
+88 
-94 PLSPATMSRPLA
+94 
-106 SAAPIHSFPTFL
+106 IHSFPAFL
-118 LGLLTALESDPA
+118 LSLLT
-130 SIAHHLSNL
+130 SIEANPTSLAHHLANL
-139 AASHAAP
+139 RASHAAP
-146 ATFMATPEG
+146 ATFSALPEG
-155 KPAQTDAIVTSLSR
+155 KPQETDDIIDSLSR
-169 IADRLQATE
+169 IAEQLQLQRAKVNGAPRKSVSAARE
-178 KLRSLDDGDYA
+178 SHSGPKPDSIRNLKAAAELDEQTNNNDHTANNGIGDEEEDEDDENDEDDEVD
-189 PKLKVAQLLTD
+189 LKLTD
-200 GGRVQEKCGTI
+200 VERLAK
-211 SLDEAPEPIRW
+211 SR
-222 AARRPVVVGE
+222 AAVTVVGNSVE
-232 TVDEVRRNCE
+232 EVRKSA
-242 DQIRALKVLHAEEL
+242 QIQIKALKMLHAEEL
-256 HRSQLSHDNEV
+256 HRAQASHDEEV
-267 RYVHLLCFE
+267 
-276 TESMQADQR
+276 
-285 DRANRSI
+285 RSI

-299 ARGDLTK
+299 ARGDLSK
-306 TIDAEVEGEMATL
+306 TIDAEVEGEMAML
-319 KETINDMV
+319 KETVNEMV
-327 YKLRLF
+327 FKLRLF

-348 QLGGQAV
+348 QLGGQAI

-367 ETVNTMATQLTVQ
+367 ETVNQMATNLTVQ
-380 IRSIAIVT
+380 VRSIAIVT
-388 SAIAR
+388 SAIAH

-398 TIDAEVQGEM
+398 TIDAQVEGEM
-408 ATLKETVNSMV
+408 ATLKETVNDMV
-419 MSLRVFSAE
+419 YKLRVFSSE
-428 VTRVAKEVGTDGQLG
+428 VTRVSLEVGTMGQLG
-443 GQAVVHGV
+443 GQAVVNGV
-451 EGTWKE
+451 EGTWRE
-457 LTESVNRMAQNLT
+457 MTENVNRMASNLT
-470 LQVREIASVTK
+470 EQVREIASVTK
-481 AVANGDLTK
+481 AVAMGDLTK
-490 TVDIGA
+490 TVNIGA
-496 QGEIRELKTT
+496 SGEIRDLKMT
-506 VNSMVAQLRRF
+506 VNNMVAQLRRF
-517 ASEVTRVALEVGTE
+517 AAEVTRVALEVGTE

-549 LVSSVNTMAMNLT
+549 LVDSVNQMAGNLT
-562 QCVSCHL
+562 
-569 WQEGSADAIWE
+569 D
-580 CRQVRSIA
+580 QVRSIA
-588 DVTRAV
+588 TVTRAV

-599 SRKIDVEVKGE
+599 SKKIEVEVRGE

-615 LTVNSMVDSLRL
+615 RTVNNMVNSLRL

-633 RVAKEVGTDG
+633 RVAKEVGIDG

-648 AYVINVSGEW
+648 AYVLNVSGEW
-658 KSLVDSVNQMCG
+658 KSLVDSVNQMAG

-692 QKVTIEAN
+692 QKVTIAAD
-700 GEVLQLVVTINSMVD
+700 GEVLRLVDTINSMVD
-715 RLATFASEVTRVA
+715 RLATFAAEVTRVA

-752 ITANVNTM
+752 ITSNVNTM

-858 DLTRQQRE
+858 ELTRQQRE

-908 VFGILKT
+908 VFGVLKT

-923 RLDLMYSVESDIPDL
+923 KLDLMYAVESDIPDL

-952 LVGNAIKASFLA
+952 LVGNAIK
-964 LRFTQRGQVALSC
+964 FTQRGQVALSC
-977 RLQAADLEEK
+977 RLQTADLDEQ

-1037 LVQLMGGELWVTSQ
+1037 LVQLMGGELWVTSH
-1051 FGRGSQFYFTIQWC
+1051 FGRGSNFYFTIQC
-1065 VLRIGEWNLDQVRQ
+1065 KIGEWNLEAVRQ

-1114 VVDTMEEA
+1114 VVDSLEEA
-1122 CMLDQT
+1122 RLLDQA
-1128 QTGYFDTVLVD
+1128 QMGYFDTVLVD
-1139 QLSIVERLRD
+1139 SLDVVSGLRD
-1149 VEHLRYIPLVLITPQ
+1149 VDHLRYIPLVLITPQ
-1164 IPQLNLKYCLDFGIA
+1164 IPQLNLKYCLDFGVA

-1203 RIPSERGGD
+1203 RIPTERGGD

-1218 LAEDNIVNQKVALK
+1218 LAEDNVVNQKVAMK
-1232 FLESAGHQTEVVEN
+1232 FLESAGHQVEIVEN
-1246 GALALEAVKKNFY
+1246 GALALEAVKRGFY
-1259 DIVLMDLSMPFMGG
+1259 DIVLMDLSMPVMSG

-1279 IRKFEEQNG
+1279 IRRFEETNG

-1301 MLGDREKCIQAGM
+1301 MLGDREKCIEAGM

-1335 LQRRAGLFA
+1335 MRRRAGLFPQA
-1344 NPNSNQSR
+1344 AGAA
-1352 QNDLQHH
+1352 

>member
-1 MGLAPTARTDPFALS
+1 MTMSSGGGGAVHSVMMTLPTSISMLS
-16 FSSPKPAALRPSF
+16 
-29 EQTLSDS
+29 
-36 SVSSANFSTPA
+36 
-47 TSVFSSMPSSPLDS
+47 PSST
-61 APAATAVPLSSG
+61 ATA
-73 LVSTPSTSSTTAPQC
+73 TAT
-88 PSSLAE
+88 A
-94 PLSPATMSRPLA
+94 
-106 SAAPIHSFPTFL
+106 IHSFPAFL
-118 LGLLTALESDPA
+118 LSLLT
-130 SIAHHLSNL
+130 SIEANPTSLAHHLANL
-139 AASHAAP
+139 RASHAAP
-146 ATFMATPEG
+146 ATFSALPEG
-155 KPAQTDAIVTSLSR
+155 KPQETDDIIDSLSR
-169 IADRLQATE
+169 IAEQLQLQRAKTNGATRKSASATRE
-178 KLRSLDDGDYA
+178 SQSGPKPSSDHNKAGSEHDHGLDDQLGDNNINDNDNDNEGEEEEEDDEDD
-189 PKLKVAQLLTD
+189 LKLTD
-200 GGRVQEKCGTI
+200 VERLAK
-211 SLDEAPEPIRW
+211 SR
-222 AARRPVVVGE
+222 AAV
-232 TVDEVRRNCE
+232 TVAGDSVEEVRKSAE
-242 DQIRALKVLHAEEL
+242 IQIKALKMLHAEEL
-256 HRSQLSHDNEV
+256 HRAQASHDEEV
-267 RYVHLLCFE
+267 
-276 TESMQADQR
+276 
-285 DRANRSI
+285 RSI

-299 ARGDLTK
+299 ARGESVFRIKKHDSRIPKSLVAESRTFCIHSLSK
-306 TIDAEVEGEMATL
+306 TIDAEVEGEMAML
-319 KETINDMV
+319 KETVNEMV
-327 YKLRLF
+327 FKLRLF

-348 QLGGQAV
+348 QLGGQAI

-367 ETVNTMATQLTVQ
+367 ETVNQMATNLTVQ
-380 IRSIAIVT
+380 VRSIAIVT
-388 SAIAR
+388 SAIAH

-398 TIDAEVQGEM
+398 TIDAQVEGEM
-408 ATLKETVNSMV
+408 ATLKETVNDMV
-419 MSLRVFSAE
+419 YKLRVFSSE
-428 VTRVAKEVGTDGQLG
+428 VTRVSLEVGTMGQLG
-443 GQAVVHGV
+443 GQAVVNGV
-451 EGTWKE
+451 EGTWRE
-457 LTESVNRMAQNLT
+457 MTENVNRMASNLT
-470 LQVREIASVTK
+470 EQVREIASVTK
-481 AVANGDLTK
+481 AVAMGDLTK
-490 TVDIGA
+490 TVNIGA
-496 QGEIRELKTT
+496 SGEIRDLKMT
-506 VNSMVAQLRRF
+506 VNNMVAQLRRF
-517 ASEVTRVALEVGTE
+517 AAEVTRVALEVGTE

-549 LVSSVNTMAMNLT
+549 LVDSVNQMAGNLT
-562 QCVSCHL
+562 
-569 WQEGSADAIWE
+569 D
-580 CRQVRSIA
+580 QVRSIA
-588 DVTRAV
+588 TVTRAV

-599 SRKIDVEVKGE
+599 SKKIEVEVRGE

-615 LTVNSMVDSLRL
+615 RTVNNMVNSLRL

-633 RVAKEVGTDG
+633 RVAKEVGIDG

-648 AYVINVSGEW
+648 AYVLNVSGEW
-658 KSLVDSVNQMCG
+658 KSLVDSVNQMAG

-692 QKVTIEAN
+692 QKVTIAAD
-700 GEVLQLVVTINSMVD
+700 GEVLRLVDTINSMVD
-715 RLATFASEVTRVA
+715 RLATFAAEVTRVA

-752 ITANVNTM
+752 ITSNVNTM

-858 DLTRQQRE
+858 ELTRQQRE

-908 VFGILKT
+908 VFGVLKT

-923 RLDLMYSVESDIPDL
+923 KLDLMYAVESDIPDL

-952 LVGNAIKASFLA
+952 LVGNAIK
-964 LRFTQRGQVALSC
+964 FTQRGQVALSC
-977 RLQAADLEEK
+977 RLQAADLEEQ

-1051 FGRGSQFYFTIQWC
+1051 FGRGSNFYFTIQC
-1065 VLRIGEWNLDQVRQ
+1065 KIGEWNLEAVRQ

-1114 VVDTMEEA
+1114 VVDSLEEA
-1122 CMLDQT
+1122 RLLDQA
-1128 QTGYFDTVLVD
+1128 QMGYFDTVLVD
-1139 QLSIVERLRD
+1139 SLDVVSGLRD
-1149 VEHLRYIPLVLITPQ
+1149 VDHLRYIPLVLITPQ
-1164 IPQLNLKYCLDFGIA
+1164 IPQLNLKYCLDFGVA

-1203 RIPSERGGD
+1203 RIPTERGGD

-1218 LAEDNIVNQKVALK
+1218 LAEDNVVNQKVAMK
-1232 FLESAGHQTEVVEN
+1232 FLESAGHQVEIVEN
-1246 GALALEAVKKNFY
+1246 GALALEAVKRGFY
-1259 DIVLMDLSMPFMGG
+1259 DIVLMDLSMPVMSG

-1279 IRKFEEQNG
+1279 IRRFEEMNG

-1301 MLGDREKCIQAGM
+1301 MLGDREKCIEAGKHLHNGFANFSM
-1314 DDYLTKPLRKPDL
+1314 GFRTCDCTDDYLTKPLRKPDL
-1327 LAIINKIV
+1327 LAIINKVGSLSPRCRLPRSIPRDV
-1335 LQRRAGLFA
+1335 
-1344 NPNSNQSR
+1344 S
-1352 QNDLQHH
+1352 

>member
-1 MGLAPTARTDPFALS
+1 MLPTTRPPLPSHSSSSASSSSLFSTSSVALS
-16 FSSPKPAALRPSF
+16 S
-29 EQTLSDS
+29 
-36 SVSSANFSTPA
+36 PA
-47 TSVFSSMPSSPLDS
+47 TSAGLSPHQPFFSALSSTAEERDAPNSNMASPVLFAPLTGKPLVPLPSS
-61 APAATAVPLSSG
+61 T
-73 LVSTPSTSSTTAPQC
+73 
-88 PSSLAE
+88 
-94 PLSPATMSRPLA
+94 
-106 SAAPIHSFPTFL
+106 PIHSFPAFI
-118 LGLLTALESDPA
+118 LGLVHSVEADPA
-130 SIAHHLSNL
+130 TIAHHLSNL

-146 ATFMATPEG
+146 ATFSAIPEG
-155 KPAQTDAIVTSLSR
+155 KPTETDQIVDSLVR
-169 IADRLQATE
+169 IAARLKKKERATLQE
-178 KLRSLDDGDYA
+178 EE
-189 PKLKVAQLLTD
+189 QLAVKEPVEADEEQDTPYV
-200 GGRVQEKCGTI
+200 GGN
-211 SLDEAPEPIRW
+211 
-222 AARRPVVVGE
+222 
-232 TVDEVRRNCE
+232 TVEEVRKTCQE
-242 DQIRALKVLHAEEL
+242 QIKALKLLHAEEL
-256 HRSQLSHDNEV
+256 HRSQVSHDEEV
-267 RYVHLLCFE
+267 
-276 TESMQADQR
+276 
-285 DRANRSI
+285 RSI
-292 AVVTSAI
+292 AIVTSAI

-319 KETINDMV
+319 KETVNDMV
-327 YKLRLF
+327 AKLRVF

-343 VGTMG
+343 VGTKG

-355 VTGVEGTWKTLT
+355 VTGV
-367 ETVNTMATQLTVQ
+367 NQMATNLTVQ
-380 IRSIAIVT
+380 VR
-388 SAIAR
+388 
-393 GDLSK
+393 LSK
-398 TIDAEVQGEM
+398 TIDAQVEGEM
-408 ATLKETVNSMV
+408 ATLKETVNDMV
-419 MSLRVFSAE
+419 FKLRIFSSE
-428 VTRVAKEVGTDGQLG
+428 VTRVSLEVGTKGQLG
-443 GQAVVHGV
+443 GQAVVFGV
-451 EGTWKE
+451 EGVWKE
-457 LTESVNRMAQNLT
+457 LTENVNRMATNLT
-470 LQVREIASVTK
+470 DQVREIASVTK

-496 QGEIRELKTT
+496 SGEIRELKTT
-506 VNSMVAQLRRF
+506 VNNMVAQLRRF
-517 ASEVTRVALEVGTE
+517 AAEVTRVALEVGTE
-531 GQLGGTANV
+531 GQLGGTANID
-540 EGVQGEWKS
+540 GVQGVWKT
-549 LVSSVNTMAMNLT
+549 LTDNVNTMAMNLT
-562 QCVSCHL
+562 Q
-569 WQEGSADAIWE
+569 
-580 CRQVRSIA
+580 QVRSIA

-599 SRKIDVEVKGE
+599 SRKIMVEVKGE

-615 LTVNSMVDSLRL
+615 RTVNNMVDSLRL

-633 RVAKEVGTDG
+633 RVAKEVGIDG

-648 AYVINVSGEW
+648 AYVVNVSGEW
-658 KSLVDSVNQMCG
+658 KSLVDSVNQMAG

-700 GEVLQLVVTINSMVD
+700 GEVLRLVNTINSMVD

-752 ITANVNTM
+752 ITSNVNTM

-788 VEASGEMDSLKT
+788 
-800 KINKMVFS
+800 
-808 LRDSLQ
+808 DSLQ

-858 DLTRQQRE
+858 ELTRQQRE

-896 TVETIPFSVRSA
+896 TVETIPFSVRTA
-908 VFGILKT
+908 VFGVLKT

-923 RLDLMYSVESDIPDL
+923 KLDLMYAVESDIPDL

-952 LVGNAIKASFLA
+952 LVGNAIK
-964 LRFTQRGQVALSC
+964 FTQRGQVALSC
-977 RLQAADLEEK
+977 RLQAADLDEK
-987 TYQLEFCISDTG
+987 SYQLEFCISDTG

-1051 FGRGSQFYFTIQWC
+1051 FGRGSQFYFTIQC
-1065 VLRIGEWNLDQVRQ
+1065 KIGEWQLEQVRQ
-1079 KTLIPHPGRRILFID
+1079 KTLIPHPGRHILFID

-1114 VVDTMEEA
+1114 VVDNLDEA
-1122 CMLDQT
+1122 RLLDQAR
-1128 QTGYFDTVLVD
+1128 TGYFDTVLVD
-1139 QLSIVERLRD
+1139 SLEVVSGLRD

-1164 IPQLNLKYCLDFGIA
+1164 IPQLNLKYCLDFGVA

-1203 RIPSERGGD
+1203 RIPSERGSD
-1212 ASFKVL
+1212 AFKVL
-1218 LAEDNIVNQKVALK
+1218 LAEDNVVNQKVAMK
-1232 FLESAGHQTEVVEN
+1232 FLESAGHQTEIVEN
-1246 GALALEAVKKNFY
+1246 GVLALEAVKKNFY
-1259 DIVLMDLSMPFMGG
+1259 DIVIMDVSMPVMGG
-1273 MEATQI
+1273 MEATQL
-1279 IRKFEEQNG
+1279 IRSFEQVHG

-1301 MLGDREKCIQAGM
+1301 MLGDREKCIEAGM

-1327 LAIINKIV
+1327 LAIINSLLNSV
-1335 LQRRAGLFA
+1335 TFSRA
-1344 NPNSNQSR
+1344 
-1352 QNDLQHH
+1352 

>member
-1 MGLAPTARTDPFALS
+1 MGSSASTGPGSGAGTGAPAGSAPTLS
-16 FSSPKPAALRPSF
+16 FPS
-29 EQTLSDS
+29 
-36 SVSSANFSTPA
+36 
-47 TSVFSSMPSSPLDS
+47 
-61 APAATAVPLSSG
+61 
-73 LVSTPSTSSTTAPQC
+73 
-88 PSSLAE
+88 
-94 PLSPATMSRPLA
+94 
-106 SAAPIHSFPTFL
+106 FL
-118 LGLLTALESDPA
+118 LGLVIAIESDPA
-130 SIAHHLSNL
+130 SISQHLGNL
-139 AASHAAP
+139 AYVHAAP
-146 ATFMATPEG
+146 ASFTPQGPETQ
-155 KPAQTDAIVTSLSR
+155 PAETDAIVAALAR
-169 IADRLQATE
+169 IAERLKALDAPVPQAAAVVD
-178 KLRSLDDGDYA
+178 K
-189 PKLKVAQLLTD
+189 
-200 GGRVQEKCGTI
+200 GG
-211 SLDEAPEPIRW
+211 
-222 AARRPVVVGE
+222 VVSM
-232 TVDEVRRNCE
+232 DEVRDAHAKE
-242 DQIRALKVLHAEEL
+242 IAALKMLHAEEL
-256 HRSQLSHDNEV
+256 RRSQVSHDEEV
-267 RYVHLLCFE
+267 
-276 TESMQADQR
+276 
-285 DRANRSI
+285 RSI
-292 AVVTSAI
+292 AIVTSAI
-299 ARGDLTK
+299 ARGDLSK
-306 TIDAEVEGEMATL
+306 TIDAEVEGEMAIL
-319 KETINDMV
+319 KTTVNQMV
-327 YKLRLF
+327 LKLRLF

-367 ETVNTMATQLTVQ
+367 ETVNQMATNLTVQ
-380 IRSIAIVT
+380 VRSIAIVT
-388 SAIAR
+388 SAIAH

-398 TIDAEVQGEM
+398 TIDAQVEGEM
-408 ATLKETVNSMV
+408 ATLKETVNDMV
-419 MSLRVFSAE
+419 FKLRTFSSE
-428 VTRVAKEVGTDGQLG
+428 VTRVSLEVGTKGQLG
-443 GQAVVHGV
+443 GQAVVLGV

-457 LTESVNRMAQNLT
+457 LTDNVNRMALNLT
-470 LQVREIASVTK
+470 DQVREIAAVTK

-490 TVDIGA
+490 MVDIGA
-496 QGEIRELKTT
+496 SGEIRELKTT
-506 VNSMVAQLRRF
+506 VNDMVAQLRRF
-517 ASEVTRVALEVGTE
+517 AAEVTRVALEVGTE

-540 EGVQGEWKS
+540 EGVRGEWKT
-549 LVSSVNTMAMNLT
+549 LTDNVNTMARNLT
-562 QCVSCHL
+562 N
-569 WQEGSADAIWE
+569 
-580 CRQVRSIA
+580 QVRSIA

-599 SRKIDVEVKGE
+599 SRKIGVEVKGE

-615 LTVNSMVDSLRL
+615 RTVNGMVDSLRL

-633 RVAKEVGTDG
+633 RVAKEVGIDG

-648 AYVINVSGEW
+648 AYVVNVSGEW
-658 KSLVDSVNQMCG
+658 KSLVDSVNQMAG

-700 GEVLQLVVTINSMVD
+700 GEVLRLVITINSMVD

-752 ITANVNTM
+752 ITSNVNTM

-858 DLTRQQRE
+858 ELTRQQRE

-896 TVETIPFSVRSA
+896 TIETIPFSVRSA
-908 VFGILKT
+908 VFGVLKT

-923 RLDLMYSVESDIPDL
+923 KLDLMYAVESDIPDL

-952 LVGNAIKASFLA
+952 LVGNAIK
-964 LRFTQRGQVALSC
+964 FTQRGQVALSC
-977 RLQAADLEEK
+977 RLQDADLDDK
-987 TYQLEFCISDTG
+987 SYQLEFCISDSG

-1037 LVQLMGGELWVTSQ
+1037 LVGLMGGELWVTSQ
-1051 FGRGSQFYFTIQWC
+1051 FGRGSQFYFTITC
-1065 VLRIGEWNLDQVRQ
+1065 PIGEWNLEQVRQ

-1094 TLHHDPSVIESVE
+1094 TLHHDPSVTESVE

-1114 VVDTMEEA
+1114 VVDRLEEA
-1122 CMLDQT
+1122 CQLDQA
-1128 QTGYFDTVLVD
+1128 QSGYFDTVLVD
-1139 QLSIVERLRD
+1139 SLDVVERLRD

-1203 RIPSERGGD
+1203 RIPVQGSGD
-1212 ASFKVL
+1212 LSFKVL
-1218 LAEDNIVNQKVALK
+1218 LAEDNVVNQKVAMK
-1232 FLESAGHQTEVVEN
+1232 FLESAGHQTEIVEN

-1259 DIVLMDLSMPFMGG
+1259 DVVLMDLSMPFMGG
-1273 MEATQI
+1273 VEATGI
-1279 IRKFEEQNG
+1279 IRKFEEANG
-1288 LERLPIVALTAHA
+1288 LDRLPIVALTAHA
-1301 MLGDREKCIQAGM
+1301 MLGDREKCIEAGM

-1327 LAIINKIV
+1327 LSTINKIV
-1335 LQRRAGLFA
+1335 MQRRAGLFQRTQIE
-1344 NPNSNQSR
+1344 P
-1352 QNDLQHH
+1352 LH

>member
-1 MGLAPTARTDPFALS
+1 MPASPNQQEPDPPSPPPHRPPLVPA
-16 FSSPKPAALRPSF
+16 FSSSDASSLTSATSIS
-29 EQTLSDS
+29 TL
-36 SVSSANFSTPA
+36 A
-47 TSVFSSMPSSPLDS
+47 TSVSADSCIASPSLLADMTAFPPSLSP
-61 APAATAVPLSSG
+61 PAAAPDAAGTGSGPTATPLG
-73 LVSTPSTSSTTAPQC
+73 ALGADHPP
-88 PSSLAE
+88 
-94 PLSPATMSRPLA
+94 A
-106 SAAPIHSFPTFL
+106 SAVALHTFPTFL
-118 LGLLTALESDPA
+118 LSLLTALESDPG
-130 SIAHHLSNL
+130 SVRSHLANL
-139 AASHAAP
+139 AATHAAP
-146 ATFMATPEG
+146 ANFFPTAGG
-155 KPAQTDAIVTSLSR
+155 KPVETDAIIACASR
-169 IADRLQATE
+169 IADRLQAAEGAPVPSPPSSNGAHASASGGVTASAVPSPSPG
-178 KLRSLDDGDYA
+178 LGASAPPPGTNGDSA
-189 PKLKVAQLLTD
+189 PSGQVSPS
-200 GGRVQEKCGTI
+200 E
-211 SLDEAPEPIRW
+211 
-222 AARRPVVVGE
+222 RRPAVPGE
-232 TVDEVRRNCE
+232 TVDDVRRNCE
-242 DQIRALKVLHAEEL
+242 DQIQALKVLHAEEL
-256 HRSQLSHDNEV
+256 RRAQLAHDSEV
-267 RYVHLLCFE
+267 
-276 TESMQADQR
+276 
-285 DRANRSI
+285 RSI
-292 AVVTSAI
+292 AIVTSAI

-327 YKLRLF
+327 YKLRRF

-419 MSLRVFSAE
+419 TRLRVFSSE
-428 VTRVAKEVGTDGQLG
+428 VTRVAREVGTDGQLG

-457 LTESVNRMAQNLT
+457 LTDSVNRMAQNLT

-481 AVANGDLTK
+481 AVADGDLSK

-496 QGEIRELKTT
+496 SGEIRELKMT

-517 ASEVTRVALEVGTE
+517 AAEVTRVALEVGTE
-531 GQLGGTANV
+531 GELGGTANV
-540 EGVQGEWKS
+540 DGAQGEWKS

-562 QCVSCHL
+562 Q
-569 WQEGSADAIWE
+569 
-580 CRQVRSIA
+580 QVRSIA

-599 SRKIDVEVKGE
+599 SRKIDVKVKGE

-686 ARGDLS
+686 AKGDLT
-692 QKVTIEAN
+692 QKVMIEAN
-700 GEVLQLVVTINSMVD
+700 GEVLQLVVTINEMVD

-752 ITANVNTM
+752 ITNNVNTM

-896 TVETIPFSVRSA
+896 TVEQIPFSVRSA

-923 RLDLMYSVESDIPDL
+923 RLDLMYAVESDIPDL

-952 LVGNAIKASFLA
+952 LVGNAIK
-964 LRFTQRGQVALSC
+964 FTQRGQVALSC
-977 RLQAADLEEK
+977 RLAASDLEEK

-1051 FGRGSQFYFTIQWC
+1051 FGRGSQFYFTIQC
-1065 VLRIGEWNLDQVRQ
+1065 RIGQWSLDQVRQ
-1079 KTLIPHPGRRILFID
+1079 KTLIPHPGRCILFID

-1114 VVDTMEEA
+1114 VVDSLEEA
-1122 CMLDQT
+1122 CMLDHSQN
-1128 QTGYFDTVLVD
+1128 GYFDTVLVD

-1232 FLESAGHQTEVVEN
+1232 FLESAGHKTEVVEN
-1246 GALALEAVKKNFY
+1246 GALALEAVRKNFY
-1259 DIVLMDLSMPFMGG
+1259 DVVLMDLSMPIMGG
-1273 MEATQI
+1273 VEATQI
-1279 IRKFEEQNG
+1279 IRQFEQENG

-1327 LAIINKIV
+1327 LATINKIV
-1335 LQRRAGLFA
+1335 LARRAGLFA
-1344 NPNSNQSR
+1344 NPQLNQSR
-1352 QNDLQHH
+1352 QIDLH